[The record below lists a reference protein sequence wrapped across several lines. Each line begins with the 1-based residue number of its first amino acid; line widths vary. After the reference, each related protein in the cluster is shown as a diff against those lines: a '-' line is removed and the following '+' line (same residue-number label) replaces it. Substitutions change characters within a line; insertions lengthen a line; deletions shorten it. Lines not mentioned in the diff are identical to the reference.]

1 MVLTLMQRRTS
12 PRNSMIRLVVEIL
25 IVVAIVGVVVA
36 VVVVGAPVND
46 SSNFKC
52 PKVVKFRVA

>member
-1 MVLTLMQRRTS
+1 
-12 PRNSMIRLVVEIL
+12 MIRLVVEIL